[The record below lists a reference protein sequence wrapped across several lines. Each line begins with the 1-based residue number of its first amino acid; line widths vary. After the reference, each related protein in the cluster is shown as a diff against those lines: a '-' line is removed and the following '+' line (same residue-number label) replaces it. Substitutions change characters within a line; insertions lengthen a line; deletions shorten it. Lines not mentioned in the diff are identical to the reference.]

1 MILSKNIPYMESS
14 HHDYSL
20 SSSSMMDLVMHPHGL
35 CQLQLQSNI
44 SFIHKHSII
53 FEEETIFV

>member
-1 MILSKNIPYMESS
+1 MTMSKNIPYMESS

-35 CQLQLQSNI
+35 CQLQLQPRI
-44 SFIHKHSII
+44 SFIYEYS
-53 FEEETIFV
+53 